1 MAAVFVAI
9 LNNKVPS
16 EIASQ
21 VPIAAMA
28 AGLPSSSLEDLFAA
42 ITAGTADSM
51 ESVPGIS
58 TKITSA
64 VSQSLSDSYA
74 AAYAYVY
81 YAAVAFGILG
91 LIAALCMKDYDS
103 LLTSHVSRTI
113 GQEGKL
119 SSISE
124 DKKNEIEEASLEG
137 QSDKNLPKSVF
148 EDKEVSTA

>member
-21 VPIAAMA
+21 VPVAAIA

-51 ESVPGIS
+51 AAVPGI
-58 TKITSA
+58 TTSISAA

-74 AAYAYVY
+74 SAYAYVY

-91 LIAALCMKDYDS
+91 LIAALCMKDYDN

-113 GQEGKL
+113 RQDGKVP
-119 SSISE
+119 SFSE
-124 DKKNEIEEASLEG
+124 DEKSERKEASLEG
-137 QSDKNLPKSVF
+137 QSDEKSPRSVF
-148 EDKEVSTA
+148 EDKEVRTV